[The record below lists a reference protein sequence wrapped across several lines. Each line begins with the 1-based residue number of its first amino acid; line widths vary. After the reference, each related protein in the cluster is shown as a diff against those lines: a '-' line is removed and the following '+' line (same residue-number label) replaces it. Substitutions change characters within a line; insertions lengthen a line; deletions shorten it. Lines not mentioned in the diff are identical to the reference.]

1 LVKISAVE
9 LRLLSARLIE
19 PFNTSY
25 GSIVD
30 RTPIIVR
37 VFGEGYEGW
46 AECPADVAPS
56 ADRNPV
62 AVAWS
67 ALEYRLSKQ
76 VLGLEVEHPVG
87 LNLDQS
93 LPRPATAALEMAVW
107 DLHARSLGLPL
118 WHVLQGTQRPVAAGV
133 VVGIAESVSD
143 LLEIVARRVNEG
155 YRRVKVKIRPGWDL
169 EPLRLVRSGWP
180 GLAVSADANGAYS
193 ALDTKHLQALDEFD
207 LQYLEQPFPA
217 PDIEDHARLAGTIST
232 PVCLDESLPDRSS
245 VHAALSL
252 HPGFVINAKPSRLG
266 GHIETLAV
274 HRLAVDAGADL
285 WCGGYLETGI
295 GRAHLVAVATL
306 PGFTL
311 PGDISASE
319 RYWER
324 DLVQPSWTLRE
335 GALHP
340 ATTPGIGVDVEIEL
354 LDRLTTRR
362 IFVEV

>member
-1 LVKISAVE
+1 MKISAVE
-9 LRLLSARLIE
+9 LRLLSTKLIE

-56 ADRNPV
+56 PDRNPV

-67 ALEYRLSKQ
+67 ALEYRLSGQ
-76 VLGLEVEHPVG
+76 VLGFEIGHPVD

-93 LPRPATAALEMAVW
+93 LPRPAIAALEMAVW

-133 VVGIAESVSD
+133 VVGIADSLPD
-143 LLEIVARRVNEG
+143 FLEVVARRVDEG

-169 EPLRLVRSGWP
+169 EPLQLIRSGWP

-193 ALDTKHLQALDEFD
+193 SLDTTHLQALDEFD

-217 PDIEDHARLAGTIST
+217 PDIEEHARLAETIST
-232 PVCLDESLPDRSS
+232 PVCLDESLQDRSS

-266 GHIETLAV
+266 GHVETLAV
-274 HRLAVDAGADL
+274 HRLAVDADADL

-311 PGDISASE
+311 PGDISASA

-324 DLVQPSWTLRE
+324 DLTQPSWTLSE

-340 ATTPGIGVDVEIEL
+340 ATAPGIGVEVDIGL
-354 LDRLTTRR
+354 LERLTTRR
-362 IFVEV
+362 IFLEV